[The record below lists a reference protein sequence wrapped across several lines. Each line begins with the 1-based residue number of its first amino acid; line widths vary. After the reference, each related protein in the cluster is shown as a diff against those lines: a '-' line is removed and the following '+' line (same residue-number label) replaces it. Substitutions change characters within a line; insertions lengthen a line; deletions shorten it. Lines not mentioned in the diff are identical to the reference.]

1 MTKEQR
7 RELTRLEKSLRE
19 WRAKHHRPTPIPDEV
34 WSGAAGLAN
43 QLGVGQVARTLRLD
57 HGKLKRLTEGP
68 VTATA
73 TVTTKPLSPVATFVE
88 FQAAQF
94 TQPPSTL
101 SCALEIES
109 ASGGMMRARLEA
121 VSPSDLGTVFRMF
134 GG

>member
-1 MTKEQR
+1 MTKDQR
-7 RELTRLEKSLRE
+7 RELTSLEKSLRE
-19 WRAKHHRPTPIPDEV
+19 WRAKHHTPTPIPDEV

-68 VTATA
+68 VTVAA
-73 TVTTKPLSPVATFVE
+73 TTKPLSPMATFVE

-94 TQPPSTL
+94 TQPTSTL